1 MIYHYTNDENLLRI
15 QNNKMLSLTKSTSS
29 NDLRDTIYL
38 SELLETN
45 ANSIFT
51 EILSTNVFEGNLS
64 NNVLEGFVEMVSTI
78 YKNLNDDLVNV
89 NTSKAKT
96 NKCFVICFTRK
107 KDSRFLWE
115 AYTLDNG
122 VNLGI
127 DITEYSRFLSENY
140 LDVADRKMNM
150 RFEKV
155 IYSEKEQLKILR
167 KISKKAFKNN
177 YHDIDKLSDS
187 SNTFEHVINF
197 VDDDNT
203 LMSSHKSE
211 PVRITIKQWVLN
223 FMNEYVRELLIV
235 APYIKHPYWKEEEEY
250 RLCIYRPQVG
260 EKLSEI
266 CQFKRKNTGEIVDY
280 IEVPF
285 PYTQI
290 KKVTIGPLSKFLSS
304 NEYKKVNLFNEV
316 KTILKSTGVGVK
328 KKY

>member
-167 KISKKAFKNN
+167 KISKK
-177 YHDIDKLSDS
+177 
-187 SNTFEHVINF
+187 
-197 VDDDNT
+197 
-203 LMSSHKSE
+203 
-211 PVRITIKQWVLN
+211 
-223 FMNEYVRELLIV
+223 EYVRELLIV